1 MEALYISVRS
11 WGMEEEG
18 DIPFP
23 SWKGVDE
30 YQDPVD
36 PTSLSSK
43 FVVVFLEMASLVNS
57 CVERTVILNDINQD
71 NNKVLGDKSNET
83 FKFHRL
89 ERIMEE
95 AVSKFQSVIEAEQ
108 RNSGPQQK

>member
-1 MEALYISVRS
+1 M
-11 WGMEEEG
+11 
-18 DIPFP
+18 
-23 SWKGVDE
+23 
-30 YQDPVD
+30 
-36 PTSLSSK
+36 
-43 FVVVFLEMASLVNS
+43 
-57 CVERTVILNDINQD
+57 ILNDINQD

-108 RNSGPQQK
+108 RNGGPQQKWPLAENENPASKSNQE